1 MTCYVITGPTACGKS
16 ELAMQ
21 VAKSCGGEIIC
32 MDSMQIYRHMDI
44 GTAKPTAQEQAEVAH
59 HMLDIIDPWESFS
72 VAAYSRMA
80 EACAAQIIDRG
91 HVPVFVGGTGF
102 YLRALRH
109 PMAMGGTAASPEIR
123 AELEKQAEESNGPQL
138 LHDQLEQV
146 DPVTAQ
152 RLHPNDVRRV
162 IRALEVYA
170 VTGKPFS
177 EQSRMEEEKPRFDY
191 RVVCLNRNRAML
203 YERIE
208 LRVDHMMKMGLE
220 DEVESLLKMGVSPA
234 AQAMQAIGYKEIIP
248 LVNKECSYEEAV
260 SLLKLNTRHY
270 AKRQLTWMRRE
281 EDVLWLEAGQ
291 PDLLT
296 KTMEYLNRKDIE
308 E

>member
-1 MTCYVITGPTACGKS
+1 MACFVITGPTACGKS
-16 ELAMQ
+16 DLAMQ
-21 VAKSCGGEIIC
+21 LAKACDGEIIC

-44 GTAKPTAQEQAEVAH
+44 GTAKPTAEEQSEVPH
-59 HMLDIIDPWESFS
+59 HMLDIIEPGETFS

-80 EACAAQIIDRG
+80 EECAAQITARG

-123 AELEKQAEESNGPQL
+123 AQLENEADGPDGPRM
-138 LHDQLEQV
+138 LHERLEQV

-152 RLHPNDVRRV
+152 RLHVNDVRRV
-162 IRALEVYA
+162 IRALEVYS

-177 EQSRMEEEKPRFDY
+177 QQPRMEEEKPRFDY
-191 RVVCLNRNRAML
+191 RVICLNRERKTL

-208 LRVDHMMKMGLE
+208 LRVDRMMEMGLK
-220 DEVESLLKMGVSPA
+220 DEVARLLEMGVSPS

-248 LVNKECSYEEAV
+248 LVQNTCSYDEAV

-281 EDVLWLEAGQ
+281 EEVLWLDADQ
-291 PDLLT
+291 PDLLS
-296 KTMEYLNRKDIE
+296 KAMDYLTRKDTE